1 MISSWIL
8 DNITSNSWLQIL
20 VTAYSDALNL
30 HGVSVD

>member
-8 DNITSNSWLQIL
+8 DITSNSWLQIL